1 MERPSFHDS
10 ESIEHVIGSPLA
22 RVDCSNEGF
31 GVVFTPHTSEEYVD
45 QSTLMQTISRKYSHP
60 DIQHF
65 LKLQPDIE

>member
-10 ESIEHVIGSPLA
+10 ESIEHVIDGAL
-22 RVDCSNEGF
+22 VHIECSNEGL
-31 GVVFTPHTSEEYVD
+31 GVASKPRAGEENID
-45 QSTLMQTISRKYSHP
+45 RSTLMQTISRKYSHP